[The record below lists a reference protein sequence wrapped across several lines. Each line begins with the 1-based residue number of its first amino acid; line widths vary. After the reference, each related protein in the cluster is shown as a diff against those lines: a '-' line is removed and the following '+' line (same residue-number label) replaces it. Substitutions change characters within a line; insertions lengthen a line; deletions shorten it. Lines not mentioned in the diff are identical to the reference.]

1 MNIESVNF
9 AFNQYQFKSNTEAR
23 QRLWRKLGK
32 LLKDGIPIIAGL
44 KEIRALKK
52 ATDPIS
58 VAIDDWLRKMN
69 NGSSLSDAIKAWV
82 PSEEFML
89 IVASERSGVLEAGL
103 TSVVK
108 VSKAKAAISAA
119 VYGGVIYP
127 GFLILLAFA
136 MMHMFS
142 TKIVPAFTKAARG
155 SDAWIGMARIAV
167 DVASFMQVYL
177 MWLLVAFVLFCILFL
192 VSLSRWDSPLRTR
205 LDRYPPYSI
214 FRIMQGSSWLIAL
227 ASLVEAGERIEDAVV
242 LLADGSSKWARVRMN
257 AALKG
262 LRAGKNIGVA
272 LDKSGYGFPD
282 REIISDIQLY
292 STKSGFD
299 EALRIIGNDWV
310 AESVDQ
316 IARLMKVVF
325 MFALTAAG
333 AVIIFVVSGLLSM
346 QLQLAQLLQRA
357 S

>member
-1 MNIESVNF
+1 MNAESINF
-9 AFNQYQFKSNTEAR
+9 ALVKFQFKSNTQAR

-32 LLKDGIPIIAGL
+32 LLKDGIPIMSGL
-44 KEIRALKK
+44 KEIRALRK
-52 ATDPIS
+52 AGDPIS

-69 NGSSLSDAIKAWV
+69 NGASLSDAIKIWV

-89 IVASERSGVLEAGL
+89 IVASERSGMLESGL

-108 VSKAKAAISAA
+108 ISKAKAAISAA
-119 VYGGVIYP
+119 VYGGVLYP

-142 TKIVPAFTKAARG
+142 TKIVPSFAKAAR
-155 SDAWIGMARIAV
+155 SDAWIGMARAAV
-167 DVASFMQVYL
+167 DVASFMQSYL
-177 MWLLVAFVLFCILFL
+177 VWFLVAFVLVVILFL
-192 VSLSRWDSPLRTR
+192 VSLPSWDSPLRTK
-205 LDRYPPYSI
+205 LDSYPPYSI

-242 LLADGSSKWARVRMN
+242 LLAEGTSTWARVRMN

-310 AESVDQ
+310 AESVEQ
-316 IARLMKVVF
+316 ISRLMKVVF
-325 MFALTAAG
+325 MFALVLAG
-333 AVIIFVVSGLLSM
+333 SVIIFVVSGLLSM
-346 QLQLAQLLQRA
+346 QLQLAQLLQRV